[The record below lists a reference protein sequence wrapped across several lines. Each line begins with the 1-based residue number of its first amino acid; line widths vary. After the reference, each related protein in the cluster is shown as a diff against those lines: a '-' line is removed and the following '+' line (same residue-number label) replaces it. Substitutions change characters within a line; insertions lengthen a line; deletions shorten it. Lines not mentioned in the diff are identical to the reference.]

1 MKFLSATLATV
12 VGAAS
17 ADPALIAMP
26 AGQYMGTA
34 QPVYVAA
41 AQPRLVAPQP
51 VLLEQQVMRTPQMA
65 TMPHLYNIQPVAS
78 YQHIIPAP
86 QQYIDADTIK
96 EMKVV
101 QPKANEEV
109 SQQYHSQD
117 EFGNYSYGY
126 ANNNSEKQEVGNTR
140 TGQVKGYYTYVDGAG
155 KKRIDYVADNNG
167 FRAAGDGI
175 PEQRIKR
182 EAEPDAEPEAKPEA
196 EAEPKKEMVQM
207 TSYMN
212 NNGQQEGIKM
222 SSYMSDMQSSM
233 PRQSMSR
240 MSMSRPSMM
249 TYTND
254 MLVNPMVYMS
264 MDAPRGA
271 TLTASRMTNQDMYM
285 NNDMRRMDNM
295 RMDGMRMDNMRVD
308 GMNDLHRDNMMMGRN
323 GMRMNNNRNMYRMMN
338 RDGYRGQYL
347 NNNMYRGRDMLRDS
361 MFKTNPSN
369 FMEIQQFEMK
379 PNYNYRFDF

>member
-26 AGQYMGTA
+26 AGQYMGAA

-41 AQPRLVAPQP
+41 TQPRLVAPQP

-78 YQHIIPAP
+78 YPHIIPAP

-101 QPKANEEV
+101 QPQANEEV

-182 EAEPDAEPEAKPEA
+182 EAEPEAEPEAKPEA

-212 NNGQQEGIKM
+212 NNGQQEGMKM

-295 RMDGMRMDNMRVD
+295 HMDGMRMDNMRM

-323 GMRMNNNRNMYRMMN
+323 DMRMNNNRDMYRMMN

-369 FMEIQQFEMK
+369 FMEIQQYEMK